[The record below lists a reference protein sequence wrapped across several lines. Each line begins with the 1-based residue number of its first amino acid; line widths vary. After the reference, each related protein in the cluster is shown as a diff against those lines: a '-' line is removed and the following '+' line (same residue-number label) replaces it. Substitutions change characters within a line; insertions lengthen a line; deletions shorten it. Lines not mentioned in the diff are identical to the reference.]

1 MQYKLQKTV
10 LNAFYSIRW
19 VLFLHFLLLSIAS
32 VGQVDII
39 SVESMY
45 NGTGG
50 LSGDVISVHETNN
63 RFENDA
69 LTMSG
74 NGDMRTSLPSTGYIG
89 ASGTWNVMLNANNET
104 FQISDI
110 NTTGY
115 SSIALSFGFKQ
126 GAGSASSADFAVE
139 VSSDGTTWSPLTLTF
154 VGNTN
159 WYLNTPSGVIPATTN
174 LRIRFTNKH
183 STSWDFRIDDVKLTG
198 NLPCNVPLVQATSL
212 LCSTPGFQNINLQW
226 TNGNGSG
233 RIVKI
238 NTINSFTNPIDG
250 TDPIAN
256 STYAGAGEQVVY
268 NGSNSSVNISGLE
281 PCREYWFRVYEY
293 NCSGTSILFNTATS
307 VGNPIN
313 ISTSSIPPSN
323 MILASENFEA
333 GSTWSYT
340 QTCVSYGSGGSNGS
354 CVVGIQPS
362 PFGYLNSKALVKS
375 HSVNNGSS
383 EKGTET
389 TFDFNLIN
397 IPASSTNISFS
408 FRLAS
413 LNASG
418 SPTSATIGDGH
429 DSQDFFQLQMQLN
442 STGGYSTSFT
452 QKGSGDQLYDYLP
465 EKNISPL
472 WNQNV
477 TYSTP
482 TNDYTFF
489 TIAIPDG
496 TTQVDIRYVLRNNRT
511 GENWC
516 IDEMKLSADVPAVS
530 TLPSLFSITG
540 NTSFCSGS
548 TGTLIGLNGSQ
559 IGVSYQLFLNGVTVG
574 SPVAGT
580 GLPID
585 FGYHS
590 SAGTYTVVASNTSFQ
605 YCKSDML
612 NPLVVTFLPSPTV
625 TGVLTTPSACGTDNG
640 TINITASGGVAPYSY
655 SIDNGATWQTG
666 NTFTGLAAGT
676 YIVKVKG
683 ANTCESATATATITL
698 SGSSLTSTVVQT
710 DVKCYGDNTGSATVT
725 GIGGSGI
732 LNYTWNTAP
741 VQTGQTASNLSAGT
755 YVCTITDA
763 ALCSI
768 DVTVV
773 ITQPSSA
780 LSGGVVN
787 QTNVGCYGGNTAS
800 VEVSGSGG
808 TPPYSYSWNTIPVQI
823 GPVANNLIAGTYTC
837 TILDFN
843 NCPKLVNV
851 TILEPAS
858 ILDATTSFS
867 NVTCNGGNNGYA
879 SVTAS
884 GGTPLYSYEWNT
896 IPPQY
901 SSTATNL
908 IAGTYTCTITDAN
921 SCSINKTVIVGQPA
935 IALTGGLVSTPALIC
950 DGASNGTATVNAS
963 GGTPGYSYSWNT
975 TPVQTTA
982 TSINLAGGSYICTI
996 TDLSLCTYDVLVDI
1010 LSYPPPTTSNA
1021 GGIQNVCG
1029 LSTTLSAN
1037 TPTTGTGVWS
1047 QVSGP
1052 ASVLFGNP
1060 SSPTSTVSS
1069 TLAGTY
1075 VLQWTITNQ
1084 PACPSSS
1091 SQVTIV
1097 FGPAV
1102 TASASSNSPVCTGN
1116 SLSLSCSISG
1126 ATYSWSGPNSYT
1138 SNAQNPSISI
1148 AQLIH
1153 AGDYTVVV
1161 TGIPG
1166 GCPSTSA
1173 TTHVDVYESAV
1184 APQLLASSVISL
1196 CSDDN
1201 GAIILTATGGS
1212 GNTLEWF
1219 DDFCGGNLIGT
1230 GNNLSLPSP
1239 LVTTTYYARWN
1250 SAFCG
1255 NSSCQ
1260 SVTVVVSD
1268 PPSQAIAGTDK
1279 NVCGLITSM
1288 SAVAPTVGTGQWS
1301 QVSGPASV
1309 VFGNASS
1316 NTSSVTATV
1325 IGTYVLRWTV
1335 TNMAQCPPSVD
1346 DVTVIF
1352 GNSVSVVA
1360 SCNGPVCIGNT
1371 IRLYSSIDGAT
1382 YSWTGPGAFTSNVQN
1397 PEIPNA
1403 QIPNMGVYFVTVS
1416 DIPGGCPDAMDDVA
1430 VVVTPKPLTAAIN
1443 NNVSGVEDICNNQTS
1458 PYTIDPPTPGSVYT
1472 WSLSGGGTILPTAS
1486 SNLINVQWAVVGGPY
1501 VLSVQET
1508 TTEGCTGDP
1517 VTLLVTVNVLSSP
1530 LVSIAASQNPACTGS
1545 TVTFTA
1551 TPQYGGLNPVC
1562 KWYVNGIG
1570 PVVTDFTFS
1579 YVPAPNDEVQC
1590 KLTSS
1595 SPCAVGN
1602 PASSNK
1608 IVMSVAGTVAA
1619 GITIASPVQ
1628 SLCIGDGATV
1638 KAVLTNGGNAP
1649 DIKWYKNGLLVP
1661 GESDTVFNFIPANG
1675 DKVYAELISNSACA
1689 IPAQASSTEL
1699 MFIVSNALP
1708 LTVSISQDA
1717 VLCYGLP
1724 VTIKASTINQGS
1736 TPIYEWSQ
1744 NGIPVPGVSG
1754 NSITKTFA
1762 EGDKVTLK
1770 VSSSLSC
1777 STGSPATSN
1786 EITVTMPTQV
1796 SVVSV
1801 DTVSADCGEQNGSIE
1816 INANGG
1822 TGSFVYSIQAIENWR
1837 SSNHF
1842 DSIAPN
1848 TSYYV
1853 KAKDQNGCIGDYGIV
1868 TISALP
1874 GPLVNAV
1881 GPALVCEGSSLDMQ
1895 ASSSTLGLTYEWTS
1909 PAGMLFNGDLM
1920 NLNPVQLSDTG
1931 IYVVKGSAPSGC
1943 WDTSQ
1948 FKVIVKPKPM
1958 VDFALPS
1965 PVCLGVSY
1973 TLDAGAG
1980 FATYQWQD
1988 GSIGQTFSAASAG
2001 DYFVEVTD
2009 LDGCKGGDTLQI
2021 VPCGSFYFPNAF
2033 TPNGDWKNDYFVPVT
2048 GGLNPKGFRLT
2059 IFNSWGQI
2067 LFESS
2072 DPTTGWDGS
2081 MAGGQAPLGIYTYVC
2096 TYSLPDPDNISVYM
2110 EPETKRGLVLLLR

>member
-1 MQYKLQKTV
+1 MTNPSKALGMTQWVIILCFLAMGIQG
-10 LNAFYSIRW
+10 NAQITLYDQNFGTSGGTTLPTGW
-19 VLFLHFLLLSIAS
+19 TQTGATQQWLLSTSSTSPYSGGANLLAQNQ
-32 VGQVDII
+32 GT
-39 SVESMY
+39 
-45 NGTGG
+45 NGVTHTVTYSNS
-50 LSGDVISVHETNN
+50 LST
-63 RFENDA
+63 
-69 LTMSG
+69 L
-74 NGDMRTSLPSTGYIG
+74 
-89 ASGTWNVMLNANNET
+89 
-104 FQISDI
+104 
-110 NTTGY
+110 GY
-115 SSIALSFGFKQ
+115 SNIQVIWAGRATSTFSQTVSFFW
-126 GAGSASSADFAVE
+126 SP
-139 VSSDGTTWSPLTLTF
+139 DGTTWNPVSYTQVLSNATWAYVNNGLKITLPAAAENVSNLSFRWSYNANNNGNYRIDDFLVEASTSCPVQVTSFSPTSGPVGTQVTITGSNFTGATNVLFNGTSASSFNVINDNTILAVVPIGATTGEVSVLNSCTGVSSSDFTVINTSCALSGSNLIISELCNPDVHNGKDRYIEIYNPTNAPINLAGWTVRAISNGGITASCIQWPLSGTINPGQALTCGNPNPDFGGPHSFSHVDWWATYPTNTNSIDCYYNWNGQQRDGASLYNGTTRVDGIFRIDSDNDWYSKKTLFRNPNVCSPNDNSPYTDWTADPTNVIHAGDLPSTPRLHTANCTFVKPTIVVHPLSQSLCGSQNVTLT
-154 VGNTN
+154 VSASGGIEPYNYVWKVYTGSGT
-159 WYLNTPSGVIPATTN
+159 WQTVTNTPPYSGATTN
-174 LRIRFTNKH
+174 
-183 STSWDFRIDDVKLTG
+183 SLTF
-198 NLPCNVPLVQATSL
+198 TSL
-212 LCSTPGFQNINLQW
+212 PIGFDGYQYYCEVWNSDNSCYQASNVAVIEIADGPNL
-226 TNGNGSG
+226 
-233 RIVKI
+233 IV
-238 NTINSFTNPIDG
+238 TNPSAVCAPAVVDLTSPSITVGSTLG
-250 TDPIAN
+250 TATLSYWQDAACTVVLPYPN
-256 STYAGAGEQVVY
+256 VVDVSSTYYIKASQGVGCESIKPVVVVIHPAAVAPT
-268 NGSNSSVNISGLE
+268 SVTSDKTHICANDPGTITLTAIGG
-281 PCREYWFRVYEY
+281 
-293 NCSGTSILFNTATS
+293 SGTSIEWFEGTCGGTVISTLVSFNIASPTVTTTYFARWTS
-307 VGNPIN
+307 TSCGNSVCASVTVTVDNPI
-313 ISTSSIPPSN
+313 
-323 MILASENFEA
+323 LADA
-333 GSTWSYT
+333 GFPQSKCGTLTTNLAGNDPTPGTGNWSL
-340 QTCVSYGSGGSNGS
+340 VSGTGT
-354 CVVGIQPS
+354 
-362 PFGYLNSKALVKS
+362 AL
-375 HSVNNGSS
+375 
-383 EKGTET
+383 
-389 TFDFNLIN
+389 I
-397 IPASSTNISFS
+397 AS
-408 FRLAS
+408 
-413 LNASG
+413 
-418 SPTSATIGDGH
+418 
-429 DSQDFFQLQMQLN
+429 
-442 STGGYSTSFT
+442 
-452 QKGSGDQLYDYLP
+452 
-465 EKNISPL
+465 
-472 WNQNV
+472 
-477 TYSTP
+477 
-482 TNDYTFF
+482 
-489 TIAIPDG
+489 
-496 TTQVDIRYVLRNNRT
+496 
-511 GENWC
+511 
-516 IDEMKLSADVPAVS
+516 
-530 TLPSLFSITG
+530 PSLFS
-540 NTSFCSGS
+540 SS
-548 TGTLIGLNGSQ
+548 
-559 IGVSYQLFLNGVTVG
+559 VS
-574 SPVAGT
+574 
-580 GLPID
+580 
-585 FGYHS
+585 
-590 SAGTYTVVASNTSFQ
+590 
-605 YCKSDML
+605 
-612 NPLVVTFLPSPTV
+612 
-625 TGVLTTPSACGTDNG
+625 
-640 TINITASGGVAPYSY
+640 
-655 SIDNGATWQTG
+655 
-666 NTFTGLAAGT
+666 
-676 YIVKVKG
+676 
-683 ANTCESATATATITL
+683 
-698 SGSSLTSTVVQT
+698 
-710 DVKCYGDNTGSATVT
+710 
-725 GIGGSGI
+725 
-732 LNYTWNTAP
+732 
-741 VQTGQTASNLSAGT
+741 
-755 YVCTITDA
+755 
-763 ALCSI
+763 
-768 DVTVV
+768 
-773 ITQPSSA
+773 
-780 LSGGVVN
+780 
-787 QTNVGCYGGNTAS
+787 
-800 VEVSGSGG
+800 
-808 TPPYSYSWNTIPVQI
+808 
-823 GPVANNLIAGTYTC
+823 
-837 TILDFN
+837 
-843 NCPKLVNV
+843 
-851 TILEPAS
+851 
-858 ILDATTSFS
+858 
-867 NVTCNGGNNGYA
+867 
-879 SVTAS
+879 
-884 GGTPLYSYEWNT
+884 
-896 IPPQY
+896 
-901 SSTATNL
+901 
-908 IAGTYTCTITDAN
+908 
-921 SCSINKTVIVGQPA
+921 
-935 IALTGGLVSTPALIC
+935 VST
-950 DGASNGTATVNAS
+950 
-963 GGTPGYSYSWNT
+963 
-975 TPVQTTA
+975 Q
-982 TSINLAGGSYICTI
+982 
-996 TDLSLCTYDVLVDI
+996 
-1010 LSYPPPTTSNA
+1010 
-1021 GGIQNVCG
+1021 GI
-1029 LSTTLSAN
+1029 
-1037 TPTTGTGVWS
+1037 
-1047 QVSGP
+1047 
-1052 ASVLFGNP
+1052 
-1060 SSPTSTVSS
+1060 
-1069 TLAGTY
+1069 Y
-1075 VLQWTITNQ
+1075 VFRWTIT
-1084 PACPSSS
+1084 PPGGVCLPHSDDVVIEFSD
-1091 SQVTIV
+1091 
-1097 FGPAV
+1097 AV
-1102 TASASSNSPVCTGN
+1102 SVIASSNTPVCTGN
-1116 SLSLSCSISG
+1116 ALNLFSSISG
-1126 ATYSWSGPNSYT
+1126 ASYSWTGPGTFT
-1138 SNAQNPSISI
+1138 STDKDPVINNAQLSD
-1148 AQLIH
+1148 

-1517 VTLLVTVNVLSSP
+1517 VTLLVTVNDLSSP

-1724 VTIKASTINQGS
+1724 VTIKASTVNQGS

>member
-1 MQYKLQKTV
+1 MPVKSLKRVIFLLFCLLLMQGVRGQVT
-10 LNAFYSIRW
+10 FYSEN
-19 VLFLHFLLLSIAS
+19 F
-32 VGQVDII
+32 
-39 SVESMY
+39 
-45 NGTGG
+45 GTSPTTTLIPSYTGWEN
-50 LSGDVISVHETNN
+50 LAPILYSGSADVRNTTQS
-63 RFENDA
+63 
-69 LTMSG
+69 SG
-74 NGDMRTSLPSTGYIG
+74 YAG
-89 ASGTWNVMLNANNET
+89 ASALANVFFTNTNGKDLLISGINSSGYTSIQLSLGHFKNTTTGNNELLIEVSADGVSWQQLT
-104 FQISDI
+104 
-110 NTTGY
+110 Y
-115 SSIALSFGFKQ
+115 SRAT
-126 GAGSASSADFAVE
+126 GAGTASWILV
-139 VSSDGTTWSPLTLTF
+139 
-154 VGNTN
+154 
-159 WYLNTPSGVIPATTN
+159 TPTGVIPSTTN
-174 LRIRFTNKH
+174 LRIHFTQQ
-183 STSWDFRIDDVKLTG
+183 STTTQFRIDDIKLQGIVNCPTTVASFNPTSGPVGTQVTITG
-198 NLPCNVPLVQATSL
+198 SNFTGATNVLFNGTSASSFNVINDNTILAVVPIGATTGKVSVLNSCTGVSSSDFSVINTSCALSGSNLIISELCNPDVHNGKDRYIEIYNPTNAPINLAGWTVRAISNGGITASCIQWPLSGTINPGQALTCGNPNPDFGGPHSFSHVDWWATYPTNTNSNDCYYNWNGQQRDGASLYNGTTRVDGIFRADSDNDWYSKKTIVRNPNVCIPNDNSLYTDWTDDPTLVNHAGDPPSTPRSHTANCTGIKPSILTHPLSQSLCGSQNVTLSVSASGGITPYIYVWKVYTGSGTWQTVTNVPPYSGATTATLTITNVQATFNNYQYYCEVYNADNSCYQASNAAML
-212 LCSTPGFQNINLQW
+212 NV
-226 TNGNGSG
+226 GSG
-233 RIVKI
+233 PAIDQV
-238 NTINSFTNPIDG
+238 NVTHPSCGNSDG
-250 TDPIAN
+250 QI
-256 STYAGAGEQVVY
+256 EII
-268 NGSNSSVNISGLE
+268 ISG
-281 PCREYWFRVYEY
+281 
-293 NCSGTSILFNTATS
+293 GT
-307 VGNPIN
+307 
-313 ISTSSIPPSN
+313 PP
-323 MILASENFEA
+323 
-333 GSTWSYT
+333 Y
-340 QTCVSYGSGGSNGS
+340 Y
-354 CVVGIQPS
+354 
-362 PFGYLNSKALVKS
+362 
-375 HSVNNGSS
+375 
-383 EKGTET
+383 
-389 TFDFNLIN
+389 
-397 IPASSTNISFS
+397 
-408 FRLAS
+408 
-413 LNASG
+413 
-418 SPTSATIGDGH
+418 
-429 DSQDFFQLQMQLN
+429 
-442 STGGYSTSFT
+442 
-452 QKGSGDQLYDYLP
+452 
-465 EKNISPL
+465 
-472 WNQNV
+472 
-477 TYSTP
+477 
-482 TNDYTFF
+482 
-489 TIAIPDG
+489 
-496 TTQVDIRYVLRNNRT
+496 
-511 GENWC
+511 
-516 IDEMKLSADVPAVS
+516 
-530 TLPSLFSITG
+530 
-540 NTSFCSGS
+540 
-548 TGTLIGLNGSQ
+548 
-559 IGVSYQLFLNGVTVG
+559 
-574 SPVAGT
+574 
-580 GLPID
+580 
-585 FGYHS
+585 
-590 SAGTYTVVASNTSFQ
+590 
-605 YCKSDML
+605 
-612 NPLVVTFLPSPTV
+612 
-625 TGVLTTPSACGTDNG
+625 
-640 TINITASGGVAPYSY
+640 Y
-655 SIDNGATWQTG
+655 SIDDGVTWLPAGGTASTSY
-666 NTFTGLAAGT
+666 TFTGLAAGT
-676 YIVKVKG
+676 NYRIKVKDAG
-683 ANTCESATATATITL
+683 CEVSYTSNPVTLTNTGNPPVDPTSLSVNRNNFCEDDAGNITLTLNGGSGEQVQWFTGSCGGTLINTSAGNTYTFASPTVTTTYYARWATASCGTSNCQSVTVNVL
-698 SGSSLTSTVVQT
+698 PLPQNPSSLTVDRNNFCT
-710 DVKCYGDNTGSATVT
+710 DDAGNITLTLH
-725 GIGGSGI
+725 GGSGEQ
-732 LNYTWNTAP
+732 
-741 VQTGQTASNLSAGT
+741 VQWFVGND
-755 YVCTITDA
+755 CT
-763 ALCSI
+763 
-768 DVTVV
+768 
-773 ITQPSSA
+773 
-780 LSGGVVN
+780 
-787 QTNVGCYGGNTAS
+787 
-800 VEVSGSGG
+800 G
-808 TPPYSYSWNTIPVQI
+808 TPFTTTVFPQNT
-823 GPVANNLIAGTYTC
+823 LTIAS
-837 TILDFN
+837 
-843 NCPKLVNV
+843 P
-851 TILEPAS
+851 
-858 ILDATTSFS
+858 DATTIYSARWTS
-867 NVTCNGGNNGYA
+867 TSCGNSVCA
-879 SVTAS
+879 SVTVTVDNPILADAGFPQS
-884 GGTPLYSYEWNT
+884 KCGT
-896 IPPQY
+896 
-901 SSTATNL
+901 
-908 IAGTYTCTITDAN
+908 
-921 SCSINKTVIVGQPA
+921 
-935 IALTGGLVSTPALIC
+935 LTT
-950 DGASNGTATVNAS
+950 
-963 GGTPGYSYSWNT
+963 
-975 TPVQTTA
+975 
-982 TSINLAGGSYICTI
+982 NLAGN
-996 TDLSLCTYDVLVDI
+996 D
-1010 LSYPPPTTSNA
+1010 PT
-1021 GGIQNVCG
+1021 
-1029 LSTTLSAN
+1029 
-1037 TPTTGTGVWS
+1037 PGTGNWS
-1047 QVSGP
+1047 LVSGP
-1052 ASVLFGNP
+1052 GTALIASPSLF
-1060 SSPTSTVSS
+1060 SSSVSVSTQ
-1069 TLAGTY
+1069 GIY
-1075 VLQWTITNQ
+1075 VFRWTIT
-1084 PACPSSS
+1084 PPGGVCLPHSDDVVIEFSD
-1091 SQVTIV
+1091 
-1097 FGPAV
+1097 AV
-1102 TASASSNSPVCTGN
+1102 SVIASSNTPVCTGN
-1116 SLSLSCSISG
+1116 ALNLFSSISG
-1126 ATYSWSGPNSYT
+1126 ASYSWTGPGTFT
-1138 SNAQNPSISI
+1138 STDKDPVINNAQLSD
-1148 AQLIH
+1148 

-1517 VTLLVTVNVLSSP
+1517 VTLLVTVNDLSSP

-1551 TPQYGGLNPVC
+1551 TPQFGGLNPVC

-1638 KAVLTNGGNAP
+1638 KAVLTNEGNAP